1 LVVTIEIAFPK
12 VKRNLIER
20 ALFPLFRLRQPK
32 RPALGV
38 QRSTF
43 AAYRFLTAYFRKS
56 VHEPHSCGVRS
67 TDADESL
74 AERQPACLTLVC
86 KTVLHDAAAKCVNC
100 DAAFIRLDVFRCR
113 TVQLWD
119 GETPGS
125 GAARHIPL
133 LVIG

>member
-1 LVVTIEIAFPK
+1 LIAAIEIAFPE
-12 VKRNLIER
+12 VIRDLIKR

-32 RPALGV
+32 GSAPRIQGGTL
-38 QRSTF
+38 S
-43 AAYRFLTAYFRKS
+43 AYRFLTAYFRKS

-67 TDADESL
+67 TDTSGTL
-74 AERQPACLTLVC
+74 PERRPVCLTLLC
-86 KTVLHDAAAKCVNC
+86 KTVAYYATARYVNC
-100 DAAFIRLDVFRCR
+100 NAAIIANQRR

-119 GETPGS
+119 EKAQAT